1 MKKNKYASFSVIQYP
16 YAAFTLQ
23 CIEGLI
29 IATALQLSS
38 ISHNIFHT
46 LLIHYSYTIYAF
58 AMPLLYT
65 NRLLACWLVVFG
77 AFLPFWY
84 WFLLY
89 IFGLCFIFLY
99 IRRAFVRILVCFV
112 FWVDCSG
119 GLMHLMGIYIAGFW
133 KKWIRVYCFLALN
146 PFLTG

>member
-84 WFLLY
+84 CSLLY
-89 IFGLCFIFLY
+89 IYLDCALSCY
-99 IRRAFVRILVCFV
+99 I
-112 FWVDCSG
+112 
-119 GLMHLMGIYIAGFW
+119 
-133 KKWIRVYCFLALN
+133 
-146 PFLTG
+146 